1 MSETIE
7 SILRE
12 AFRQANKKSDKC
24 DWFMYKGVVFSSDSA
39 SETAPKTDPSLSQ
52 EHIDAVH
59 EEVMR
64 AMGIR

>member
-1 MSETIE
+1 MRET
-7 SILRE
+7 
-12 AFRQANKKSDKC
+12 FRQANKKSDKC
-24 DWFMYKGVVFSSDSA
+24 DWFMYKGAVFSSDNA
-39 SETAPKTDPSLSQ
+39 AETAPKTDPSLSQ